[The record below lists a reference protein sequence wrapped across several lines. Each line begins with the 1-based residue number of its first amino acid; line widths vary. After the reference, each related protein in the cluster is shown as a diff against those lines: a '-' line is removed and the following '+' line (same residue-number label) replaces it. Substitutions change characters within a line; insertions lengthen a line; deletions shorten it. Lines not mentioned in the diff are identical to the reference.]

1 MLDGRLTPALCRD
14 PSRQFGRTSAPAV
27 PQFAHTI
34 RDPKGT
40 RIWPGNLSA
49 LRMLSWRHCRQ
60 HTTRERM
67 PDNRISP
74 IVLGA
79 IRLSGCGDAI
89 SDHRTW
95 RMFRQINF
103 WIFRGSRPWAS
114 VRLQKLAVTGPCFGG
129 LLFCAAAVD
138 STFRAGTSV
147 PISIPWQARPWW
159 GFFRWKR
166 HYHLSKILIGYTTA
180 TAVRILRCHL
190 SQNESRALFAAKK
203 AGIVV
208 W

>member
-1 MLDGRLTPALCRD
+1 MLDAWLTPALRRD

-103 WIFRGSRPWAS
+103 WIFRGSRAWAS
-114 VRLQKLAVTGPCFGG
+114 VRFRKLAVTGP
-129 LLFCAAAVD
+129 A
-138 STFRAGTSV
+138 SAGFFSV
-147 PISIPWQARPWW
+147 PWP
-159 GFFRWKR
+159 
-166 HYHLSKILIGYTTA
+166 LI
-180 TAVRILRCHL
+180 VRC
-190 SQNESRALFAAKK
+190 SRAPQCRFRYLGKPDRGGAFFD
-203 AGIVV
+203 GSGTGTFPRY
-208 W
+208 